1 MIQRIFRRVRR
12 AEQSPP
18 APLHAKEG
26 LVRLGTTS
34 KLLRGDYGENED
46 NYRRYQP

>member
-1 MIQRIFRRVRR
+1 MMPRIFRRVRGR
-12 AEQSPP
+12 EQSAP
-18 APLHAKEG
+18 AQEHTKEG

-34 KLLRGDYGENED
+34 KLLRGDYGEKED